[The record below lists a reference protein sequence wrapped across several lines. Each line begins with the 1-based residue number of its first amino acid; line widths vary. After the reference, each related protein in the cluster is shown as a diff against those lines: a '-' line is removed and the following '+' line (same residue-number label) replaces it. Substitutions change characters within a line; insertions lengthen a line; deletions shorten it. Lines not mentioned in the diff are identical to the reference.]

1 MIDSVIPEW
10 SQQLMGQS
18 IGDHAIE
25 AHGTGDFQAMKALRW
40 AEFYLS
46 RLLGGAKGERLG
58 VDGCG
63 ELPDVPCRGCGNLE
77 LSPKCV
83 DKPVQE
89 GVEWL
94 MHRGL
99 RARLVFQPLPGGPH
113 AGFLAGLPRGA
124 FRAGR

>member
-58 VDGCG
+58 VGG
-63 ELPDVPCRGCGNLE
+63 SGGLPDAPCRGRGNPD
-77 LSPKCV
+77 LSPKGV
-83 DKPVQE
+83 DKLVRE
-89 GVEWL
+89 GVECL
-94 MHRGL
+94 MRRGL
-99 RARLVFQPLPGGPH
+99 QARLVFQPLSGGP
-113 AGFLAGLPRGA
+113 
-124 FRAGR
+124 